1 MTYAESLRRDGLKK
15 GMEMGI
21 EKGIKEGRMQGIE
34 ERNHDIALK
43 LIQLGATDDMIV
55 QATELD
61 KMVIKKLRK
70 TCQ

>member
-1 MTYAESLRRDGLKK
+1 
-15 GMEMGI
+15 
-21 EKGIKEGRMQGIE
+21 MQGIE